1 VMGFMSVLGN
11 FGSNLRKLAQQRGTL
26 AKAANDLDI
35 SKIQFQRYLRGE
47 SFPKPHILKQICNY
61 FEVDA
66 RILTEPLTDTLLFDM
81 RTAAVAGQ
89 AENPAMN
96 AAISFA
102 CPTQDYF
109 QTPEALPDGFYRVV
123 RKSLTFPNCYA
134 NLLFLVKTLGKAR
147 VMRCYDDKL
156 ISNGTMPAPLRQYRG
171 MVLGQADGVSMV
183 VFHSP
188 PAMSVSHIFV
198 APFFHA
204 NGTRA
209 LTGFSTNGRTE
220 LVGRPRIVRIY
231 IEPITG
237 GFAGVMA
244 YRRRKVFMTPE
255 EVEPMILGIIEQP
268 LN

>member
-1 VMGFMSVLGN
+1 MGLMTVLGC
-11 FGSNLRKLAQQRGTL
+11 FGSNLRKLAQERGTL
-26 AKAANDLDI
+26 AQAANDLGI
-35 SKIQFQRYLRGE
+35 SKIQFQRYLRGD
-47 SFPKPHILKQICNY
+47 SFPKPHILKQICAY
-61 FEVDA
+61 FNVDA
-66 RILTEPLTDTLLFDM
+66 RILTEPLSAALLYAM
-81 RTAAVAGQ
+81 RTDAAGGEAC
-89 AENPAMN
+89 NPAMT
-96 AAISFA
+96 AAMAFA

-109 QTPEALPDGFYRVV
+109 QDPEVLPDGFYRVV

-134 NLLFLVKTLGKAR
+134 NLLFLVKTIGKAR

-156 ISNGTMPAPLRQYRG
+156 ISNDPMPAPMRQYRG
-171 MVLGQADGVSMV
+171 MVLGHGDGVSMV

-204 NGTRA
+204 SGIRA
-209 LTGFSTNGRTE
+209 LTGFSTSGRAE

-231 IEPITG
+231 IEPISG
-237 GFAGVMA
+237 GFSGAMA
-244 YRRRKVFMTPE
+244 YRRRKVFVTPQ